1 MSSDSPADPDSG
13 TDGEAGEDAP
23 LADRVEA
30 ALRRVRDPEADLSV
44 FEAGFVEGI
53 DVSDEGRVTIEAD
66 LREQDART
74 SEEVVNAMLH
84 AVDGVEGATGVTVE
98 RVTASAGDE
107 GGGVGDFDTVVAVA
121 SAKGGVGKSTVA
133 THLACALASGSGAGN
148 GTDDCNAGNGGAR
161 VGLFDADVHGPN
173 APALLDVSGPVHS
186 SEEGNPLPVR
196 TRGLEVMSVGLLESG
211 APLAWRGAMA
221 HDAVSELF
229 ADTAWTNDDTLVV
242 DLPPGT
248 GDVVL
253 TTLQEVPVDGVVVV
267 TTPFHAS
274 VSDTRRTVE
283 LFRDN
288 GIPVLGAVV
297 NMSEVVCGCCGE
309 PNDLFGTGSVED
321 SLADL
326 AAELLVELPFSQ
338 ALQETPAPGDVPA
351 AATELAEG
359 VTEALDSAG
368 EVDAPADAVDLRD
381 VHPEE
386 RRELV
391 ADRWA
396 ELDEGAAFV
405 LVSDRDPA
413 PVRGF
418 LAEVSG
424 VLPDEIR
431 PFEVSRETPEAWV
444 LRTEKP

>member
-1 MSSDSPADPDSG
+1 MSSDTPADQDPTADDESG
-13 TDGEAGEDAP
+13 ETGS

-98 RVTASAGDE
+98 RVTASTDE
-107 GGGVGDFDTVVAVA
+107 DGGGVGDFDTVVAVA

-133 THLACALASGSGAGN
+133 THLACALAGDAQ
-148 GTDDCNAGNGGAR
+148 

-297 NMSEVVCGCCGE
+297 NMSAVVCECCGE

-326 AAELLVELPFSQ
+326 EADLLVELPFSQ
-338 ALQETPAPGDVPA
+338 ELQETPAPGDVPA
-351 AATELAEG
+351 AATGLAEA

-368 EVDAPADAVDLRD
+368 EVDAPADAVDLRG

-386 RRELV
+386 RRDLV

-418 LAEVSG
+418 LADLSG

-444 LRTEKP
+444 LRTEKR